1 MQLRTTGALIGIVAT
16 FGLSVQVAAETSAED
31 AKKYRLSIMTALK
44 GHIGAASMT
53 VRGLVDNNGQLAGH
67 AAGLVSGTA
76 ELNNIFQE
84 GSAVDD
90 SEALPAIWE
99 QAEKFAAAIK
109 NSQEA
114 TVAFQEAVAGGDDE
128 AIGAAF
134 RNMGESCGGC
144 HDDFRE
150 EHDH

>member
-16 FGLSVQVAAETSAED
+16 LGLSVQVAAETSAED
-31 AKKYRLSIMTALK
+31 AKKYRLSIMTTLK

-53 VRGLVDNNGQLAGH
+53 VRGLVDDNGQLAGH
-67 AAGLVSGTA
+67 AAGLVSGAA
-76 ELNNIFQE
+76 ELGNIFQE
-84 GSAVDD
+84 GSAVDH

-99 QAEKFAAAIK
+99 EPEKFAAAIERV
-109 NSQEA
+109 QEA
-114 TVAFQEAVAGGDDE
+114 TVAFQEAVAGGDGE

-134 RNMGESCGGC
+134 RNMGKSCGGC